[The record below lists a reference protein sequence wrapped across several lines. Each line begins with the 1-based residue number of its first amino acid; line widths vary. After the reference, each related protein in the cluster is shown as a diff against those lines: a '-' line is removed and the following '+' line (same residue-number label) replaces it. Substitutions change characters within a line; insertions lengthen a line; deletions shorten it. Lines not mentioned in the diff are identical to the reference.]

1 MADESPTVA
10 QAAAASAASGGS
22 DVEIR
27 LSPGNIWRVGFV
39 IVGVFAVASF
49 LWFIIDD
56 GGSVIFTVL
65 MSWFA
70 AIAMEPAVSRLARH
84 MKRGFA
90 TALMMLGIGLFIVIF
105 FAMFGALLVEQLA
118 EIIGS
123 IPDLLDSLLAWV
135 NDTFDQQLTRDG
147 LLEQINLSP
156 SQIAEIA
163 TEIGVNALSILGSV
177 LGSVFGLFTFGLF
190 TFYLSA
196 DSPRLRRWV
205 AALFPGRVQG
215 IVINVWDLTA
225 EKTGGYVAARVILAA
240 LNGGSSA
247 IVFLIIG
254 MPYWLALGLW
264 TGLVAQFVPTIGT
277 YISIILPVLV
287 GLLSDNPVVG
297 IIALIWALI
306 YQQVENLTFEPRIS
320 AAAVDVHPAVA
331 FGAVMMGAALFG
343 VSGALL
349 AVPVGAMLLSLLD
362 IYVKRHELLP
372 QLREKEPSAGDDPPP
387 AREPRKR
394 PWRRKKADDAAGRA
408 PERISD
414 DDA

>member
-387 AREPRKR
+387 AKEPRKR

>member
-196 DSPRLRRWV
+196 DSPRLRRRV